1 MTRPVGLLRLLYIQ
15 RRDDITLNGEFHMN
29 RSIIIAGSSGL
40 VGRETLS
47 ALLSS
52 QNISTVYALSRRE
65 LNTQHQKLKQIID
78 SNLSVPAIRLDSDL
92 PDVGV
97 IALGSTIIER
107 QLP

>member
-1 MTRPVGLLRLLYIQ
+1 
-15 RRDDITLNGEFHMN
+15 MN

-47 ALLSS
+47 TLLGS

-78 SNLSVPAIRLDSDL
+78 SNLSVPAIHLDSDL
-92 PDVGV
+92 PDVGI
-97 IALGSTIIER
+97 IALGSTIM
-107 QLP
+107 